1 MSARATLA
9 CGAAAG
15 AAAELAMYPME
26 VVRRRMQVAA
36 MQLAAAGGA
45 SSASSAA
52 AAAGGAAALAGATT
66 FRGAA
71 RSLLRERGVAGLY
84 AGVGPTM
91 LQVLPSAALSYYAYE
106 VFKARFGVVGGVQ

>member
-26 VVRRRMQVAA
+26 VVRRRMQVAS
-36 MQLAAAGGA
+36 MQLAAAAGAGA
-45 SSASSAA
+45 SPS
-52 AAAGGAAALAGATT
+52 AALANATT

-71 RSLLRERGVAGLY
+71 ASLLRERVAAGLY

-106 VFKARFGVVGGVQ
+106 VFKTKFGVVGGVQ

>member
-36 MQLAAAGGA
+36 MQVAAA
-45 SSASSAA
+45 SSAS
-52 AAAGGAAALAGATT
+52 AAGLPAACALSNATT

-71 RSLLRERGVAGLY
+71 ASLLRERGVAGLY

-106 VFKARFGVVGGVQ
+106 VFKAKFGVVGGVQ

>member
-1 MSARATLA
+1 
-9 CGAAAG
+9 
-15 AAAELAMYPME
+15 MYPME
-26 VVRRRMQVAA
+26 VVRRRMQVAS
-36 MQLAAAGGA
+36 MQFAAATAAAAGGA
-45 SSASSAA
+45 GGAGACSSSSSAA
-52 AAAGGAAALAGATT
+52 AAALANATT

-71 RSLLRERGVAGLY
+71 ASLLRERGLAGLY